1 VRLRHPRI
9 TIGRAVGNT
18 LTLPDP
24 RISRRHCEIRL
35 SQDPPR
41 LVDLGSTHGVNVN
54 GRSVRMTD
62 LDDGDHIEL
71 GSFRLTFIAAPIDQS
86 NGDASDAKFPCL
98 EIECR
103 TPGTRRADAEQV
115 DSHDRVLGEALKQI
129 EFLKRQ
135 LLAREQRS
143 GFRED
148 WMKSDD
154 ASEDAAEM
162 RRRRE
167 NGDPSLDPPLPVELL
182 FQVDGDAPR
191 SIVDVD
197 LGKWFVG
204 LLLVLLA
211 VALLWLFI

>member
-1 VRLRHPRI
+1 
-9 TIGRAVGNT
+9 
-18 LTLPDP
+18 
-24 RISRRHCEIRL
+24 
-35 SQDPPR
+35 
-41 LVDLGSTHGVNVN
+41 
-54 GRSVRMTD
+54 M
-62 LDDGDHIEL
+62 
-71 GSFRLTFIAAPIDQS
+71 
-86 NGDASDAKFPCL
+86 DASDANFPCL

-103 TPGTRRADAEQV
+103 TPGNRQADAEQAY
-115 DSHDRVLGEALKQI
+115 SYDRILGEALKQI

-135 LLAREQRS
+135 LLAREQRAGS
-143 GFRED
+143 GED

-162 RRRRE
+162 RHRRE

-182 FQVDGDAPR
+182 FQVDGETPR